1 METYFNLNYEFDR
14 NKVLQSV
21 DERLHQPGSAYICVA
36 DGVILNTANRHHDY
50 LEVVNGSMF
59 SICDSS
65 YVPLYLKWIYGLR
78 YRQYCGCDIFVD
90 IVSSRKYRMAF
101 IGGSQTVLD
110 GLRANVAA
118 RYNPDV
124 ADMMFYELP
133 FCGVDDFDYPTIA
146 RMIEADRAEIVWVS
160 LGAPKQEIFMAKL
173 RPHLRHGV
181 IIAVGSVF
189 KFYSGVEVN
198 RAPRWMVD
206 HHMEFVHR
214 LWSEPS
220 KQFRR
225 CAWIVATLPMLLAG
239 ETIRKITGKHHRQ

>member
-1 METYFNLNYEFDR
+1 METYFKLNYEFDR

-21 DERLHQPGSAYICVA
+21 DDRLHHPGAAYICVA
-36 DGVILNTANRHHDY
+36 DGVILNTANRRPDY
-50 LEVVNGSMF
+50 LKVVNGSMF

-110 GLRANVAA
+110 GLRANVADT
-118 RYNPDV
+118 YNPDV

-133 FCGVDDFDYPTIA
+133 FCGVDDFDYPAIA
-146 RMIEADRAEIVWVS
+146 RMIEADGAEIIWVS
-160 LGAPKQEIFMAKL
+160 LGAPKQEIFMSKL
-173 RPHLRHGV
+173 QPHLRHGV

-198 RAPRWMVD
+198 RAPKWMVD

-239 ETIRKITGKHHRQ
+239 ETIRKITRKRRRQ